1 MDGIDL
7 MASAMRAA
15 KTRLDVAATNLANVS
30 TGGFHKRLTHARLD
44 ARGMTLRTSDDATAG
59 SLKHTGRAFDLAI
72 AGPGSL
78 TVRDA
83 SGTERTVRSA
93 SFERDARGR
102 LVDDR
107 GGALLG
113 AHGPLVVSADATID
127 AQGNVVD
134 RDRVAGGV
142 KLPANAT
149 LESGFLE
156 GSNVDP
162 IGEMVDVLGAQR
174 AFETAQ
180 KALTA
185 IDETRQKNA
194 SDVARIAS

>member
-44 ARGMTLRTSDDATAG
+44 ARGMTLGTSDDATAG

-83 SGTERTVRSA
+83 SGAERAVRSA

-113 AHGPLVVSADATID
+113 THGSLVVSADATID
-127 AQGNVVD
+127 AQGHVVD
-134 RDRVAGGV
+134 HDREAGRV
-142 KLPANAT
+142 KLPATAT

-180 KALTA
+180 KTLTA